1 MACRSLR
8 PTRPCLSLCPGVA
21 RRRGGHRA
29 LRRLQRQVAQPC
41 RRHVHDA
48 SVTPLPLRFGHA
60 KAGRTRSPSH
70 AWWRR
75 ALEPQAALELGSHFA
90 EPPETRTWE
99 LGAAAVVCPKLE
111 ALGARRAARRV
122 SGRRGHLCAHARRPL
137 HLRRAAIGVPRAA
150 PERTRGPSA
159 RLWPR
164 PPLAVEMRGRAR
176 PLPHIQSRGAEEWT
190 LFCLAL
196 PASLAGAA
204 NVGADDHRRD
214 GGARVSVGMG
224 RESES
229 GGCESARAPS
239 RCPLALRRVCV
250 SPRVLYKLSRV
261 RGAPWMCVCIR
272 LSLARA
278 LASGGGR
285 AVKSVQL

>member
-48 SVTPLPLRFGHA
+48 SVTPLRLGHA

-272 LSLARA
+272 LVSLARA